1 LRDCGLKTIVL
12 QTITRSESL
21 AMTQPNV
28 SRFPVPS
35 VEALPE
41 DIRERLLAVQEKSG
55 FIPNVFLTLAFRPD
69 EFRAFFAYHDAL
81 MEKDG
86 GLTKAER
93 EMIVVAT
100 SSANQC
106 QYCVIAHG
114 AILRIRA
121 KNSLIA
127 DQIAVNYR
135 KADITPHQR
144 AMLDF
149 AMKVSQEAQLV
160 SDADFVALSAHGFS
174 DDDMWDIAAISAF
187 FALSNRMAN
196 VTAMRPNDEF
206 YLMGRL
212 PKA

>member
-1 LRDCGLKTIVL
+1 MIRARPHPAGHAP
-12 QTITRSESL
+12 ESL
-21 AMTQPNV
+21 EMTQIKK
-28 SRFPVPS
+28 RFPAPPIDT
-35 VEALPE
+35 LPE
-41 DIRERLLAVQEKSG
+41 DIRTRLLAVQEKSG
-55 FIPNVFLTLAFRPD
+55 FVPNVFLTLAYRPD

-121 KNSLIA
+121 KNPLIA

-135 KADITPHQR
+135 KADITPRQR

-149 AMKVSQEAQLV
+149 AMKVSL
-160 SDADFVALSAHGFS
+160 DAGTIGEQDFADLASHGFT
-174 DDDMWDIAAISAF
+174 DDDAWDIAAIAAF

-212 PKA
+212 PK

>member
-1 LRDCGLKTIVL
+1 MSAATTKPT
-12 QTITRSESL
+12 
-21 AMTQPNV
+21 A
-28 SRFPVPS
+28 SRFPVPRI
-35 VEALPE
+35 EQLPE
-41 DIRERLLAVQEKSG
+41 DIRSRLLAVQEKSG
-55 FIPNVFLTLAFRPD
+55 FIPNVFLTLAYRPD

-81 MEKDG
+81 MERDS

-106 QYCVIAHG
+106 HYCVIAHG

-121 KNSLIA
+121 KNPQIA

-135 KADITPHQR
+135 KADITTRQR

-149 AMKVSQEAQLV
+149 AMKVSREAHLV
-160 SDADFVALSAHGFS
+160 SEADFGEIAAHGFS
-174 DDDMWDIAAISAF
+174 DSDIWDIAAIAAF

-212 PKA
+212 PK

>member
-1 LRDCGLKTIVL
+1 
-12 QTITRSESL
+12 
-21 AMTQPNV
+21 MTQRTAN
-28 SRFPVPS
+28 RFPTP
-35 VEALPE
+35 AIDKLPE
-41 DIRERLLAVQEKSG
+41 DIRTRLLAVQEKSG
-55 FIPNVFLTLAFRPD
+55 FVPNVFLTLAYRPD

-81 MEKDG
+81 MDKDG

-121 KNSLIA
+121 KNPLIA
-127 DQIAVNYR
+127 DQIAANYR
-135 KADITPHQR
+135 KADITPRQR

-149 AMKVSQEAQLV
+149 AMKVAIEAHKV
-160 SDADFVALSAHGFS
+160 SEADFAALGGHGFS
-174 DDDMWDIAAISAF
+174 NDDIWDTAAIAAF

-196 VTAMRPNDEF
+196 VTGMRPNDEF
-206 YLMGRL
+206 YMLGRL
-212 PKA
+212 PK